1 MSTKSILKHAVLFTA
16 LSAAPVWAGDT
27 TTDAAIGGAIGGA
40 VGGAV
45 GAELGGREGAIV
57 GAGVGAAAGAA
68 IATKDDN
75 EPKAMRE
82 PPADVAV
89 VWVQPDRP
97 NFCPPGQAKKHR
109 C

>member
-1 MSTKSILKHAVLFTA
+1 MKTKSFLNYAVLCAA
-16 LSAAPVWAGDT
+16 LTAAPVWAGDT

-45 GAELGGREGAIV
+45 GAELGGRDGAIV
-57 GAGVGAAAGAA
+57 GAGIGAAAGAA
-68 IATKDDN
+68 VATKGDD
-75 EPKAMRE
+75 EPKTMRE